1 MWRTTFQRAGLC
13 VVFLLSVALL
23 AAGVWRYGF
32 RQAVDQLAQRSDAD
46 LALASDRLLSQL
58 LRYQELAVL
67 LSDHPT
73 VVQALNGDPG
83 AVTQVLLSA
92 ADKTAAWDVLLVDRA
107 GHVLSAARGS
117 EMIPNMAY
125 ERALQGAL
133 GRAHLTAPD
142 GQRRYQL
149 AAPIFTP
156 HGGVLGMVVV
166 VVDIA
171 NIELDWRGTNPAVFF
186 TDQTGQVF
194 VTNRPGVLGWRSGDL
209 SPPGGGVEAI
219 RVTQLGPHQLWSL
232 GGAGAGQPA
241 LPARALLS
249 TRALPAI
256 GMTGGALSDLAPAYR
271 LAALQAAAVAAICL
285 AFGAL
290 LFLAAERRRAL
301 ARLNTE
307 LEARVARRTVALT
320 QTNTQLRREVAERR
334 EAEAALKRAQAD
346 LVQAEKLSAMGR
358 MSAGI
363 SHELN
368 QPLMALDQFA
378 QNGATYLERGNA
390 DKARENLGRISEM
403 AGRMAR
409 IIRNLRAFARQE
421 TEPPGQV
428 DVTKALAA
436 ALELAEPR
444 LREAGVTLRYA
455 PRGAPLWVT
464 GGEVRLTQVF
474 VNLITNAADAMQTQ
488 EARVLEIQL
497 RDHPGPTIL
506 FRDTGPGIETPGKL
520 FEPFYSTKPAGKA
533 EGLGLGLSI
542 SYGIVQSFGGEIRGR
557 NHPEGGAEFTVIL
570 PAWHEEDAA

>member
-1 MWRTTFQRAGLC
+1 MWRSSFQRAGLC
-13 VVFLLSVALL
+13 VVFLLAVALL
-23 AAGVWRYGF
+23 AGGVWRYGF

-46 LALASDRLLSQL
+46 LTLASDRLLAQL

-83 AVTQVLLSA
+83 AVRQVLLSA

-117 EMIPNMAY
+117 EMIPNRAF

-186 TDQTGQVF
+186 TDQAGQVF

-209 SPPGGGVEAI
+209 SPPGGRAEAI
-219 RVTQLGPHQLWSL
+219 RVRQLGPHQLWSL

-256 GMTGGALSDLAPAYR
+256 DMTGGALSDLSPAYR

-320 QTNTQLRREVAERR
+320 RTNTQLRREVAERR

-378 QNGATYLERGNA
+378 QNGSTYLERGRA

-428 DVTKALAA
+428 DATKALAA

-444 LREAGVTLRYA
+444 LREARVQLRYD
-455 PRGAPLWVT
+455 PPGAPLWVT

-474 VNLITNAADAMQTQ
+474 VNLITNAADAMQDQTQ
-488 EARVLEIQL
+488 RVLEIDL
-497 RDHPGPTIL
+497 RDSPGPAIL

-570 PAWHEEDAA
+570 PAWQEEEAA